1 MPPKHDSTHFLFI
14 TISANAILFATGHTR
29 SKDLLRAG
37 IGMKIIDIIVI
48 LVASILLI
56 SPVFHISN
64 TISISNS
71 TISVNV
77 TNG

>member
-1 MPPKHDSTHFLFI
+1 M
-14 TISANAILFATGHTR
+14 R

-48 LVASILLI
+48 LVASILLT
-56 SPVFHISN
+56 SPIFHISN